1 MIYYVPFACT
11 IETLNFVTAF
21 VDPSITYQNSLMEI
35 VYESQSGNGNKKKN
49 KATSCDTSLTK
60 IQRNEKK
67 MKL

>member
-35 VYESQSGNGNKKKN
+35 VYESQSGNGNKKN
-49 KATSCDTSLTK
+49 YIATSCDTSLTK